1 MEMNFPMKVPER
13 NRLTVSIS
21 EVGNMNLWNSETF
34 PSLPFQVLSSLSL
47 YSMSL

>member
-21 EVGNMNLWNSETF
+21 EVGNMNL
-34 PSLPFQVLSSLSL
+34 
-47 YSMSL
+47 